1 MADLSS
7 LLTSSRQLTAHIP
20 RPDLPTINLGLD
32 QIEQQSRRLVAGQPT
47 APDQSKASYLL
58 AQAQID
64 TSVLGSQVANLNTNQ
79 TFAPLQPIN
88 DTDIAGFVRHA
99 HEQSLIASIEEGRR
113 ETEAE
118 FYRVLEERSRRDWE
132 NRKKKIFEELGVK
145 VDSTPAIPSTEYAGV
160 ANAFGKS
167 RLAASTS
174 GRGLGLNTS
183 VTQTKQTMPMH
194 QKMMAYDRVLSHLNN
209 ARLAQTAFPLI
220 FQFKAV
226 ASETPQG
233 SSSIGQQ
240 FAETLEILLEITGEQ
255 PQLPHSH
262 AQAHLLNNS
271 PVLERSFAKPYL
283 ADPQSTIAAE
293 LREKIVNGARTALE
307 KQYWQFLEQT
317 VHSKPMDA
325 ALGGDPGLANK
336 VRAFLSVR
344 FYKSGRWEDRLELI
358 AAKPLWAQMFYL
370 IRTGNLREALEVAV
384 NSERQLN
391 DREPHFIPALRAW
404 VESTDRSIPRT
415 SRERLFSAYNARIA
429 FGSNVDPFKQAL
441 FKIIGRIEP
450 HKKTVPLVTSTT
462 EDWIWF
468 QLAMVDEQEGNGL
481 KELGELLESYGEKH
495 FTGPSTEGPSPSASI
510 SMSPSLLGMAT
521 GSSTATKKLNWARL
535 LLVCGL
541 FEKSVAALYEHP
553 ELQVE
558 AIHLAI
564 SLAYYGLLRVPA
576 RQEMTD
582 VDVLIQSAK
591 GATSLNFAL
600 LINRYIRQFQKTD
613 PKEAV
618 QYAFCVGLTADRI
631 TSTTSDYDATVS
643 RDQLELT
650 REIVRRVIV
659 NCQGKWEELIGGMRE
674 DGTRFTGVLE
684 HYLPLLQ
691 LNSTPE
697 YYDVI
702 LKGAATMCEEDRR
715 ITDAIKL
722 YNLAGAR
729 DTVISCLARALGELL
744 SEPGGGGVEGQE
756 LENIAQQVIRM
767 YDLRGERTKESQEVM
782 KLIRARSAMDRY
794 AQGDME
800 GALEAIEAS
809 DIIPLDGD
817 LRSLNRRVD
826 QFKFMDPAI
835 TRNLGEI
842 LMLTMNIIVGL
853 HARTKTANISEIDRQ
868 SRLARLRQKA
878 KAVSTLA
885 GLQRMSISSDIL
897 GQLNRLEV
905 KVAH

>member
-1 MADLSS
+1 
-7 LLTSSRQLTAHIP
+7 
-20 RPDLPTINLGLD
+20 
-32 QIEQQSRRLVAGQPT
+32 
-47 APDQSKASYLL
+47 
-58 AQAQID
+58 
-64 TSVLGSQVANLNTNQ
+64 
-79 TFAPLQPIN
+79 
-88 DTDIAGFVRHA
+88 
-99 HEQSLIASIEEGRR
+99 
-113 ETEAE
+113 
-118 FYRVLEERSRRDWE
+118 
-132 NRKKKIFEELGVK
+132 
-145 VDSTPAIPSTEYAGV
+145 
-160 ANAFGKS
+160 
-167 RLAASTS
+167 
-174 GRGLGLNTS
+174 
-183 VTQTKQTMPMH
+183 
-194 QKMMAYDRVLSHLNN
+194 MMAYDRVLSHLNN

-220 FQFKAV
+220 FQFKGV
-226 ASETPQG
+226 ALETPQG
-233 SSSIGQQ
+233 SSSLGQQ

-271 PVLERSFAKPYL
+271 PVLERSFAKSYL
-283 ADPQSTIAAE
+283 ADPQSTMAAE
-293 LREKIVNGARTALE
+293 LRERIVDGARTALE

-344 FYKSGRWEDRLELI
+344 YYKSGRWEDRLELI

-370 IRTGNLREALEVAV
+370 IRTGNLREALEVALH
-384 NSERQLN
+384 SERQLN
-391 DREPHFIPALRAW
+391 HSEPHFIAALREW
-404 VESTDRSIPRT
+404 VESTDRSISRA
-415 SRERLFSAYNARIA
+415 SRERLFSDYNVRVA
-429 FGSNVDPFKQAL
+429 FGANVDPFKQAL

-468 QLAMVDEQEGNGL
+468 QLAMIDEQEGNGL

-495 FTGPSTEGPSPSASI
+495 FTGPSAEGPSPSASI
-510 SMSPSLLGMAT
+510 ALSPSLLGIAT
-521 GSSTATKKLNWARL
+521 ASSTATKKLNWARL
-535 LLVCGL
+535 LLVCGQ
-541 FEKSVAALYEHP
+541 FEKSIAALYEHP

-564 SLAYYGLLRVPA
+564 CLAYYGLLRVPA

-582 VDVLIQSAK
+582 VDILIQSAK
-591 GATSLNFAL
+591 GGTSLNFAL
-600 LINRYIRQFQKTD
+600 VINRYIRQFQKTD

-618 QYAFCVGLTADRI
+618 QYAFCVGLAADRI
-631 TSTTSDYDATVS
+631 TSTTSDYDATVI

-691 LNSTPE
+691 LNSMSE
-697 YYDVI
+697 YNEVI

-729 DTVISCLARALGELL
+729 DVVISCLARALGELL
-744 SEPGGGGVEGQE
+744 SEPGGGGAEGQE

-767 YDLRGERTKESQEVM
+767 YELRGERTKDSQEVA

-817 LRSLNRRVD
+817 LRALNRRVD
-826 QFKFMDPAI
+826 QFKNMDAAI
-835 TRNLGEI
+835 TRNIGEI

-853 HARTKTANISEIDRQ
+853 HGRTKTANISEIDRQ